1 MSKETRIERL
11 PPQNIEAEEAVLGGL
26 LIDSDAIIRVSTVL
40 KPEDFYREK
49 NGWIF
54 RRGAGAA
61 RAARAHRL
69 L

>member
-1 MSKETRIERL
+1 MSKDTRIERL

-49 NGWIF
+49 STCPL
-54 RRGAGAA
+54 
-61 RAARAHRL
+61 AHRQGRKWSA
-69 L
+69 

>member
-49 NGWIF
+49 NGWISEP
-54 RRGAGAA
+54 RWRCTSGTSPSTS
-61 RAARAHRL
+61 
-69 L
+69 